1 MSIVAILSA
10 TAAGRPA
17 QFVLSRSENPL
28 GLAADARPR
37 GWRRAAR
44 HGPALQRACRER
56 RPHHHSGIALRRQLR
71 PLLDPAIRVVE
82 VPGRQL
88 RYAIPGLRRVIRAE
102 APAVV
107 VSSEASLNL
116 CVRRQADGNIAAAYD
131 CRSELARRFEHSA
144 VDRLLGSVN
153 ERFERAAPTE
163 VAVDLS
169 ARNARYPPTQCM
181 QPAESTQFPY
191 G

>member
-1 MSIVAILSA
+1 M
-10 TAAGRPA
+10 
-17 QFVLSRSENPL
+17 LSRSENPL
-28 GLAADARPR
+28 GLAVLMRALEGGGAQRDMVLLCNALAAKGARITI
-37 GWRRAAR
+37 
-44 HGPALQRACRER
+44 L
-56 RPHHHSGIALRRQLR
+56 ALRCDGLLR